1 TAPAGDHPRFR
12 HPLFLTIDVILAAAS
27 VAISLYIV
35 INYEAIV
42 FRMGSP
48 TSTDITM
55 GTVAILVLL
64 EATRRTAGRGMMLVV
79 IVFLLYAYYGPY
91 MPGTLAHRGFSYARI
106 VYHLYLFQEGIYG
119 LPLGVAAT
127 FVFTFILFGALL
139 EKTGAGQF
147 FIDLAYA
154 LTGRSRGGPAKAAV
168 VGSAMM
174 GSISGSAIAN
184 VVTTGAFTI
193 PMMKKV
199 GYAPR

>member
-1 TAPAGDHPRFR
+1 MTDTVAPPVPENPDERWNVGKWGHGAQTRVILALLTALAVVLGVFQVYTSAYVVLDALLQRVIHLMLVLVLVFLTAPAGDHPRFR

-64 EATRRTAGRGMMLVV
+64 EATRRTAGRGMMVVV

-106 VYHLYLFQEGIYG
+106 VYHL
-119 LPLGVAAT
+119 
-127 FVFTFILFGALL
+127 
-139 EKTGAGQF
+139 
-147 FIDLAYA
+147 
-154 LTGRSRGGPAKAAV
+154 
-168 VGSAMM
+168 
-174 GSISGSAIAN
+174 
-184 VVTTGAFTI
+184 
-193 PMMKKV
+193 
-199 GYAPR
+199 